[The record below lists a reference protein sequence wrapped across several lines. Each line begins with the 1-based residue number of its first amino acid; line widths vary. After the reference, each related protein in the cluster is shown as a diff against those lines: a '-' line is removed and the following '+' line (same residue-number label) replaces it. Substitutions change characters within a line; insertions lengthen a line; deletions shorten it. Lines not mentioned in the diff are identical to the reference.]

1 MSQSQSQDHRA
12 EARLPSMLILKTVH
26 KKQALSPIPMSNLF
40 FLDISH
46 SNNNLFPF
54 RDIRIFA
61 KREGIPNR

>member
-12 EARLPSMLILKTVH
+12 EERLPSMLILRTVR
-26 KKQALSPIPMSNLF
+26 KKQALSPIPMANLF

-46 SNNNLFPF
+46 SSNNLFPF

-61 KREGIPNR
+61 KHEGIPNR